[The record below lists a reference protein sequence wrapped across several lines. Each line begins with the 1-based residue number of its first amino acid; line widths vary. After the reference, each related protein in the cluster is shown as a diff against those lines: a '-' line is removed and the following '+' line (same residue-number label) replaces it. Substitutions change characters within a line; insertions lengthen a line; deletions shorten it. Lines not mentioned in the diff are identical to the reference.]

1 MKKRSGIFRKAVSLL
16 LTILCVV
23 GLLPTAASAAGD
35 SIKLKKFGMS
45 GVAYESAA
53 LGECELHQMYVR
65 FVP

>member
-1 MKKRSGIFRKAVSLL
+1 MKKRNGVFRKAVALL
-16 LTILCVV
+16 LTMLCVV

-35 SIKLKKFGMS
+35 TIKLKNFGMS